1 MERILRA
8 QASNKLTDSEMK
20 AVTTRYEFSKLQ
32 QALPATRP
40 LAQPHVA
47 IFFPLSANTHTH
59 ARARAHARTHAHSHR

>member
-32 QALPATRP
+32 QVLPATRP

-47 IFFPLSANTHTH
+47 IFFPLSANTR

>member
-47 IFFPLSANTHTH
+47 IFFPLSASTHP
-59 ARARAHARTHAHSHR
+59 RARAHARTHAHSHR